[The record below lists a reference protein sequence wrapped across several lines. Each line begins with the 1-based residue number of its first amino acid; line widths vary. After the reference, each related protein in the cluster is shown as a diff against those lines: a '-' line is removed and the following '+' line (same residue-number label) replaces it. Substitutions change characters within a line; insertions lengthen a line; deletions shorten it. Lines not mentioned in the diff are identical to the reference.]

1 MQRDAIVDIPE
12 AGNVEETVESL
23 RTQMAAMQAAI
34 EGQSSSSFFR
44 PKSFSGFSYE
54 DITDFI
60 ERFERYSKFY
70 NWTNAKKLSALM
82 LLFEGPALA
91 WLHTVPD
98 ETRNN
103 YASLITALRQ
113 RFASPNEEFLQRQQL
128 NDRKQGKS
136 ESLNSYT
143 EDIIRRCSRLGLNDT
158 NRMNCFISGLNDELK
173 SHVILNRPTT
183 FEEAESLA
191 RLKDTVSRSTK
202 CGKAELP
209 APNNVINQIHD
220 LLNEKKAS
228 EKQVETISNDNLRE
242 RQRLAEL
249 EGQVQLLMSTID
261 RPRASTVAPIST
273 NYPPVQTP
281 STQDIDAMKRDIIA
295 AVRDEIRKDT
305 PQNAPTDRQDFS
317 VGNRY
322 PRRDSRGRNL
332 RTTDGQPICNTCQR
346 VGHVARY
353 CKEAGER
360 LLNRYHLAG
369 AASLVCPDIQGNIP
383 FRLLNPTD
391 EPVTI
396 FRGAT
401 LGQFTQKDF
410 ETTPLTDPPT
420 PMSCTGLPTT
430 TQRSTSLPIINP
442 LASTIHQSDF
452 ADLQDPPRT
461 PTPQSPTSASATPSD
476 FPNLTNSV
484 LSNPE
489 KQALSELLIE
499 YSDVLS
505 HSTKSLGRTNLVQ
518 HRIDVG
524 PSPPIRQPPYRAP
537 TPNDERLK
545 TMFKKCCMQT

>member
-1 MQRDAIVDIPE
+1 MW
-12 AGNVEETVESL
+12 
-23 RTQMAAMQAAI
+23 
-34 EGQSSSSFFR
+34 QSR
-44 PKSFSGFSYE
+44 
-54 DITDFI
+54 
-60 ERFERYSKFY
+60 
-70 NWTNAKKLSALM
+70 
-82 LLFEGPALA
+82 
-91 WLHTVPD
+91 V
-98 ETRNN
+98 
-103 YASLITALRQ
+103 
-113 RFASPNEEFLQRQQL
+113 
-128 NDRKQGKS
+128 
-136 ESLNSYT
+136 
-143 EDIIRRCSRLGLNDT
+143 
-158 NRMNCFISGLNDELK
+158 
-173 SHVILNRPTT
+173 
-183 FEEAESLA
+183 
-191 RLKDTVSRSTK
+191 
-202 CGKAELP
+202 P

-420 PMSCTGLPTT
+420 PTSCTGLPTT

-461 PTPQSPTSASATPSD
+461 PTPPSPTPLQPRPLI
-476 FPNLTNSV
+476 FPT
-484 LSNPE
+484 
-489 KQALSELLIE
+489 
-499 YSDVLS
+499 
-505 HSTKSLGRTNLVQ
+505 
-518 HRIDVG
+518 
-524 PSPPIRQPPYRAP
+524 
-537 TPNDERLK
+537 
-545 TMFKKCCMQT
+545 